1 LVDFENTLLP
11 PHAIP
16 LTPRLTGPGKFNTKG
31 AVAKTRNTRRADSLK
46 QLQKII
52 RGWWGNQWF
61 CGTGWLLAV
70 GLSCWAAPRIYHRLI
85 SQLPAVQSE
94 NWEQTLAEK
103 KRELSSPWQDPR
115 PLILLAGDSQIELG
129 DWYDL
134 FAGGWAVRN
143 CGLSR
148 AKIAD
153 VTQLVSAIGDPHPKM
168 VVLMCGIN
176 NLGAGEPQADC
187 LRDYEALL
195 ATVRSHLQ
203 PETILVLAVM
213 PVRESAVDR
222 ASHEVNVNVNQFNTG
237 LAACC
242 RRNQVLFLNANA
254 GVMDANGGLASEL
267 TPDGLHLNA
276 AGYRRLAGVIAPHL
290 KPLNNAP

>member
-1 LVDFENTLLP
+1 M
-11 PHAIP
+11 
-16 LTPRLTGPGKFNTKG
+16 TGGW
-31 AVAKTRNTRRADSLK
+31 
-46 QLQKII
+46 
-52 RGWWGNQWF
+52 RGSKWF

-70 GLSCWAAPRIYHRLI
+70 GLSCLAAPRICHRLI
-85 SQLPAVQSE
+85 SQLPAVQNE
-94 NWEQTLAEK
+94 NWERTLAEK
-103 KRELSSPWQDPR
+103 KRELSSPWQDSR

-129 DWYDL
+129 GWYDL

-176 NLGAGEPQADC
+176 NLGAGESPADC
-187 LRDYEALL
+187 LHDYEALL
-195 ATVRSHLQ
+195 AAVRSQLQ
-203 PETILVLAVM
+203 PETIMVLAVM

-222 ASHEVNVNVNQFNTG
+222 ASHEVNANVNQFNSG
-237 LAACC
+237 LAECC
-242 RRNQVLFLNANA
+242 RQHQVLFLNANSA
-254 GVMDANGGLASEL
+254 VTDARGGLAGEL

-276 AGYRRLAGVIAPHL
+276 AGYRRLAGAIAPHL
-290 KPLNNAP
+290 KPQTNAP